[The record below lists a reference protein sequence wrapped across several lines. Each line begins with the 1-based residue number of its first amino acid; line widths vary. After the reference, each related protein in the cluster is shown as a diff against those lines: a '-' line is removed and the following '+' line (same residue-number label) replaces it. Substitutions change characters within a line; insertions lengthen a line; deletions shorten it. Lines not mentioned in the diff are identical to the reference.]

1 MKLEQLFLK
10 DITRNIEGVIK
21 ADDTDSL
28 LSEVEEYVL
37 TNEVAGLVETFFDEY
52 TDYVGA
58 NGAWISGFF
67 GSGKSHL
74 LKMLTLLLE
83 NREIQGKRTLDV
95 FLPKCEGNS
104 LLSGGIKKAATYPT
118 ETILFNID
126 QKADLIAPDQEDA
139 LLRVFVKV
147 FDEHCGYF
155 GKQGF
160 IGKFERDLDKAGKFT
175 EFKQVFQKVS
185 GKPWEVGRDSYIL
198 QEANISKAYAQIAD
212 QSGETVTNILQK
224 YKQDYRVSIE
234 DFALTVKEYIDTK
247 EKDFRFIFLVD
258 EMGQY
263 IADRIRLMTNL

>member
-58 NGAWISGFF
+58 NGVWISGFV

-95 FLPKCEGNS
+95 FLPKCEG
-104 LLSGGIKKAATYPT
+104 
-118 ETILFNID
+118 
-126 QKADLIAPDQEDA
+126 
-139 LLRVFVKV
+139 
-147 FDEHCGYF
+147 
-155 GKQGF
+155 
-160 IGKFERDLDKAGKFT
+160 
-175 EFKQVFQKVS
+175 
-185 GKPWEVGRDSYIL
+185 
-198 QEANISKAYAQIAD
+198 
-212 QSGETVTNILQK
+212 
-224 YKQDYRVSIE
+224 
-234 DFALTVKEYIDTK
+234 
-247 EKDFRFIFLVD
+247 
-258 EMGQY
+258 
-263 IADRIRLMTNL
+263 IRC